1 MSLKLDLCS
10 ISELK
15 PVKADK
21 LRKEAAKMA
30 NLLQQQQ
37 QQQQQQLLQQQQI
50 QQQQQQ
56 QPEPVYYQQM
66 PQNMLQ
72 QQQPQQVMVYS
83 SVGQE
88 PVTNYFFETRHL
100 LNRF

>member
-37 QQQQQQLLQQQQI
+37 QQQQQQQLLQQQQI
-50 QQQQQQ
+50 QQQ

-88 PVTNYFFETRHL
+88 PVTNYFFQTRPVL
-100 LNRF
+100 DRF

>member
-10 ISELK
+10 IPELK

-30 NLLQQQQ
+30 NLLQQQ

-88 PVTNYFFETRHL
+88 PVTNYFFQTRHVL
-100 LNRF
+100 GRF

>member
-37 QQQQQQLLQQQQI
+37 QQQQQQQLLQQQQI
-50 QQQQQQ
+50 QQQ

-88 PVTNYFFETRHL
+88 PVTNYFFQTRHVL
-100 LNRF
+100 GRF